1 MKFKSI
7 RNNRAINRMGFNK
20 INDFT
25 KMITNKLETRIFF
38 DLRNHT
44 TVMMAKYNNLT
55 TGFNFPHITY

>member
-1 MKFKSI
+1 
-7 RNNRAINRMGFNK
+7 MGFNK